1 MTVSKA
7 KTLSS
12 LFRAAKKATKNSS
25 TSSSSSSSSLDARDK
40 SLKEFVSS
48 LDTSSLSSPASFSKR
63 SPIAIKK
70 PTDGSLF
77 NLLRDSASL
86 SEDSM
91 NELTHEKEVSRERKQ
106 KWVFKTSQ
114 VIRFNRLI
122 KMCGDKLGTKATM
135 EVFDKLGRE
144 TGLKEYNALIE
155 LCLENARTSDDEDV
169 ALEHISEA
177 FRTFKKM
184 RERGFQVEE
193 ETIGPFLMYFIDRGM
208 VEEFFFFC
216 GPIKDGNP
224 SLLPR
229 LGYYEMLLWI
239 GVNNEKKIQELCNYI
254 AATDGIDDFEL
265 KENYLLALC
274 ESGRKEDLM
283 QLLEIIDIKRI
294 SSVNK
299 VANIF
304 KSLGRLS
311 LESFAEKFLLAFK
324 SCDYGMENISRLI
337 LSYASSIP
345 NLKVEDTFLKFKSFH
360 KKFKIIPSSASYEM
374 LITYCCDFH
383 KVHVALDLVN
393 EMCELGLS
401 LPIETLH
408 RILYAS
414 EESYEFHLVRQIYSV
429 ICLHN
434 LKPNSETF
442 RSMISLSVKM
452 KDFEG
457 AYAMLNDMKKMKVM
471 PTASIYNAIMA
482 GYFREKNSS
491 AALKVLK
498 KMECED
504 IKPDAQTFSYLIGNC
519 DCEEDISKY
528 YEEMKSAGIQVT
540 KHVFMALINAYATC
554 GQFEKAKQVL
564 LDKGIPF
571 KSLKEIKSALVSA
584 LASNGQMC
592 DALNIYKEIKQ
603 VGDTLEPKAVIS
615 LIEHFNLEGELSTLL
630 QLLEE
635 LHDPDYWVDACCR
648 IVLHCVKIKDLRSTV
663 DLLKRL
669 KDKLHNDDLGI
680 DFLCDEVFSLIAEG
694 DAKELWFGL
703 ALLQAIKDE
712 IGVIPS
718 RKSLDFLLMAC
729 TNAKDLQNSL
739 FIWKEYQL
747 AGLSYNILSYLGMY
761 QALLACGDLKSAN
774 IMRTK
779 IPTDDPHI
787 RLIIKAYQTTY
798 VQSTS
803 SKTKKKMQKRKGA

>member
-7 KTLSS
+7 KTLSA
-12 LFRAAKKATKNSS
+12 LFRAVKKAAKNSS
-25 TSSSSSSSSLDARDK
+25 TSSSCSSSLDAGDK

-48 LDTSSLSSPASFSKR
+48 LDTSSSSSPASFSKR
-63 SPIAIKK
+63 SPIPIKK

-77 NLLRDSASL
+77 NLLRDPASL

-91 NELTHEKEVSRERKQ
+91 DELTQEKEVSRERKQ

-122 KMCGDKLGTKATM
+122 KMCGDKLGAKATM

-144 TGLKEYNALIE
+144 TGLKEYNALIA

-193 ETIGPFLMYFIDRGM
+193 ETYGPFLIYFIDRGM

-239 GVNNEKKIQELCNYI
+239 GVNNEKKIQELCHYI
-254 AATDGIDDFEL
+254 APTDGIDDFEF

-274 ESGRKEDLM
+274 QSGRKEDLT

-294 SSVNK
+294 SSVDK
-299 VANIF
+299 VVHIF

-345 NLKVEDTFLKFKSFH
+345 NLKVEDTFLKFKSLH
-360 KKFKIIPSSASYEM
+360 KKFTIIPSSASYEM

-383 KVHVALDLVN
+383 KVHVALDMVN

-401 LPIETLH
+401 LSIEMLH
-408 RILYAS
+408 RISHAC

-442 RSMISLSVKM
+442 RRMISLSVKM

-482 GYFREKNSS
+482 GYFREKKSS
-491 AALKVLK
+491 AALTVLK
-498 KMECED
+498 NMECED
-504 IKPDAQTFSYLIGNC
+504 IKPDTQTFSYLIGNC

-571 KSLKEIKSALVSA
+571 KSLKEIKSALASA
-584 LASNGQMC
+584 LASNGQML

-615 LIEHFNLEGELSTLL
+615 LIEHFNFERELSTLL

-663 DLLKRL
+663 DLLKQL

-712 IGVIPS
+712 IGLIPS
-718 RKSLDFLLMAC
+718 RKSLDFLLTAC
-729 TNAKDLQNSL
+729 TNAKDSQNSL

-747 AGLSYNILSYLGMY
+747 AGLSYNILSYLRMY

-774 IMRTK
+774 IMLTK